1 MNSEWEL
8 NQSLFDIFVAIGQS
22 KPQTYDRC
30 VSSPRA
36 KVPHSRCHES
46 IVGRNVHIGM
56 PILTFVPLAHVL
68 LNMAGTSYKIVVFA
82 PAWSKNRHDTQT
94 FYVCLMHNRWSW
106 RTNKILHQNSGK
118 LHIHAWFLPGMVYEK
133 EAFLRAQQKEDLT
146 KPVALSMTSGQS
158 SPTGQCAGNLSIPS
172 FFMTK

>member
-1 MNSEWEL
+1 MSKRHECQDWHTYVNISPHDRLMTSTVRDFGSWTGDTTVV
-8 NQSLFDIFVAIGQS
+8 SLWF
-22 KPQTYDRC
+22 R
-30 VSSPRA
+30 
-36 KVPHSRCHES
+36 
-46 IVGRNVHIGM
+46 
-56 PILTFVPLAHVL
+56 LADGYKYIVL

-94 FYVCLMHNRWSW
+94 FYVCLMHNRRSW
-106 RTNKILHQNSGK
+106 RTDKILHQNSGK